1 MPWSIEPINTRS
13 EDGREEKMQVPLN
26 EDCDEQEDTHGKEI
40 IKVLDTKS
48 LTFQEIP
55 LELRQMI
62 YEPLLPQPRRVCLQ
76 EREGWITI
84 LGPLLETYL
93 QIDEELEQWSKIPR
107 INQRLAK
114 QRDRVKS
121 TQTPQPLW

>member
-76 EREGWITI
+76 EREG
-84 LGPLLETYL
+84 
-93 QIDEELEQWSKIPR
+93 
-107 INQRLAK
+107 
-114 QRDRVKS
+114 
-121 TQTPQPLW
+121 